1 MKIKK
6 PEIIPMFK
14 CSSGPPVESLP
25 LWKRAEIAALLA
37 TFKGQFT
44 PATTDELV
52 TFLVDH
58 AEAFISILWLKE
70 KGRPNGA
77 KDKKPRKTRVVAD
90 DTKAA

>member
-25 LWKRAEIAALLA
+25 LWKSVELKLKLRDAIPDDVTLDCVVSKLLDFAEDFIA
-37 TFKGQFT
+37 
-44 PATTDELV
+44 
-52 TFLVDH
+52 
-58 AEAFISILWLKE
+58 ILWLKE

-77 KDKKPRKTRVVAD
+77 KDKKPRKPRVVAD
-90 DTKAA
+90 ETKAA